1 MCSCACVRVCGRRFG
16 PGLLYPMPHP
26 MTSSSNA
33 VGGAGEHASG
43 AIGGATEHASGRIG
57 IAMRAVLQRVRSPKV
72 RIKIAAFIRR
82 ECPHF
87 LKQEGS
93 ACAGGAWEITKH
105 WDGSVSWQRSRH
117 HQPMHQPLKA
127 VPKSMLQRKRRSICS
142 IFAPTLQSLGVVGK
156 PPATEREPFRLNPV
170 QVESSH
176 EAAAKR
182 LLASST

>member
-1 MCSCACVRVCGRRFG
+1 MA
-16 PGLLYPMPHP
+16 
-26 MTSSSNA
+26 SSSNA

-57 IAMRAVLQRVRSPKV
+57 VAMRAVLQRVRSPKV

-87 LKQEGS
+87 LKQDGS
-93 ACAGGAWEITKH
+93 ACAGGAWEVTKH
-105 WDGSVSWQRSRH
+105 WDGSVSWQRSRFR
-117 HQPMHQPLKA
+117 QPMHQPLKV
-127 VPKSMLQRKRRSICS
+127 VPKFMLQRKRRSICS

-182 LLASST
+182 MLASST